1 MSIQDKLVTAIKNPD
16 ARMALMWEFGLTE
29 SEVATWARNPP
40 ATVIATLQAAGLDDC
55 DSDDVV
61 RKVLLLYGGVV

>member
-1 MSIQDKLVTAIKNPD
+1 MTVPQKLQA
-16 ARMALMWEFGLTE
+16 ALRHQECRDVLAFEFGLTE
-29 SEVATWARNPP
+29 SEVVTWARNPP

-55 DSDDVV
+55 DPDDVV